1 MKNSLLRRSA
11 TLALTI
17 PLVMGLAACSDDS
30 GDNEDSS
37 TATSTSASAKHIK
50 GLPDGFDLQAHRGGR
65 GENTEESAQAF
76 RYAIETGL
84 STLEL
89 ELVIAKD
96 GIPVVS
102 HDPDVQAEKCHDT
115 APATPND
122 HMYPYRRKLGHNLH
136 WAQLQTV
143 SCDTILA
150 EFPGQKVA

>member
-65 GENTEESAQAF
+65 GENTEESAQAS
-76 RYAIETGL
+76 GML
-84 STLEL
+84 SKPV
-89 ELVIAKD
+89 LV
-96 GIPVVS
+96 
-102 HDPDVQAEKCHDT
+102 
-115 APATPND
+115 
-122 HMYPYRRKLGHNLH
+122 L
-136 WAQLQTV
+136 
-143 SCDTILA
+143 
-150 EFPGQKVA
+150 